1 MRSTWLPTLEDQDV
15 YSIIGDQHHHLAHVI
30 RIEAGEELLL
40 LNGKGQAV
48 KTIVES
54 VSKKEVRAKKI
65 ELTNSVRAYR
75 FDLALGMPKKEA
87 LELSLKQAV
96 ELGFRKIYL
105 IRSAYSQMKPLDPE
119 RLNQILVSALE
130 QSNAPFLPEVIYS
143 NWEQISWSDYQEA
156 LMLDSQVGEG
166 QKYDNFDSEIPKLLI
181 VGPEGGFSEE
191 ERTLIQS
198 KTKVLGL
205 KLPTP
210 ILRTPTAVAAGA
222 GFLLGELL
230 K

>member
-1 MRSTWLPTLEDQDV
+1 MRGSWVSSLEDQEF
-15 YSIIGDQHHHLAHVI
+15 YCITGDQYHHLAHVV
-30 RIEAGEELLL
+30 RVEVGEELLL
-40 LNGKGQAV
+40 LDGNGKSA
-48 KTIVES
+48 KTIIES
-54 VSKKEVRAKKI
+54 ISKKDIKAKKLEI
-65 ELTNSVRAYR
+65 LTHERFFS

-119 RLNQILVSALE
+119 RLKQILVSALE
-130 QSNAPFLPEVIYS
+130 QSNAPFLPETVYVS
-143 NWEQISWSDYQEA
+143 WEGVNWESYQEA
-156 LMLDSQVGEG
+156 LMLDSQVGIG
-166 QKYDNFDSEIPKLLI
+166 QKYDNFDSKIPKLLI
-181 VGPEGGFSEE
+181 VGPEGGFSSE
-191 ERTLIQS
+191 ERSLIQS
-198 KTKVLGL
+198 KIKVIGL

-230 K
+230 N